1 MSPELKLQAFPQ
13 NLGPE
18 TLDDIADTYEGLW
31 EAIQAAHGTG
41 TCTRKFVRVEVDRL
55 RELAVRVDSRLT
67 ADAIR
72 AEADV
77 FDRKAR
83 RAARSLNSAAAR
95 YIRTQCRRRFATAV
109 TIANYRRIG

>member
-1 MSPELKLQAFPQ
+1 MQAFPQ
-13 NLGPE
+13 NLAPE

-31 EAIQAAHGTG
+31 EAIQAAHGAG
-41 TCTRKFVRVEVDRL
+41 ACTSKFVRVQVDRL
-55 RELAVRVDSRLT
+55 RDLAVRVDSRLT

-83 RAARSLNSAAAR
+83 RAARSLDSAAAR
-95 YIRTQCRRRFATAV
+95 YIRTQCYQRFATAV